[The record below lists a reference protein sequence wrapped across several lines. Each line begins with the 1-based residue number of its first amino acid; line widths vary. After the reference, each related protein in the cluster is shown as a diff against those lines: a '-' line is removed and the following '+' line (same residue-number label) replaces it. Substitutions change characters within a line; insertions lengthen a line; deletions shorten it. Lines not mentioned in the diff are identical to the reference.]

1 MDNLR
6 FGTTALRKARRR
18 QRFRRV
24 VLAAWAVST
33 ICVLTGVPVAR
44 STALNLLEQLTVG
57 DDENGAQAASTA
69 EVFSAQQPGPE
80 PTETLGQDSEKKKLP
95 DVVAQARKE
104 RRAADGSSAGLEAA
118 YASGSITEII
128 SAAATEFGI
137 EPGYLISVAECESG
151 LDPSAYN
158 AAGYHGLFQYD
169 DTTWSAYGYGSIW
182 DPVAQARTT
191 AELLAAGQSSRWPNC
206 A

>member
-1 MDNLR
+1 MI
-6 FGTTALRKARRR
+6 G
-18 QRFRRV
+18 V
-24 VLAAWAVST
+24 VA
-33 ICVLTGVPVAR
+33 GVPVAR
-44 STALNLLEQLTVG
+44 TTALNVLEQLTVG
-57 DDENGAQAASTA
+57 DDENGAQATSTVDVYSV
-69 EVFSAQQPGPE
+69 EQPGPE
-80 PTETLGQDSEKKKLP
+80 PTETLGHETKKKKLP
-95 DVVAQARKE
+95 DVVARARKE
-104 RRAADGSSAGLEAA
+104 RRESSGSSAGLEAA

-128 SAAATEFGI
+128 SAAASEFGI
-137 EPGYLISVAECESG
+137 DPGYLISIAECESG

-169 DTTWSAYGYGSIW
+169 DTTWGAYGYGSIW